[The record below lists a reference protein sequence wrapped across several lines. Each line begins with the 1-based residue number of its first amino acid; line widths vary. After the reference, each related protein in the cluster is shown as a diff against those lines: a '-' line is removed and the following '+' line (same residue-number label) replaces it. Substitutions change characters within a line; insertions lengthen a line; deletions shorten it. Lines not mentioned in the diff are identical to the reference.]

1 MSMNRLL
8 TASLAL
14 ALGLATSSSA
24 AEPPGDPTRPP
35 TAAEIRAFLGQ
46 EPGPT
51 ETATQQWQLQ
61 SILIADQRRLA
72 IINGRRVG
80 VGDYIDAARVTAI
93 APGRVELHHRSER
106 IVLTLASRRQSDHHE

>member
-1 MSMNRLL
+1 MSMNRILMI
-8 TASLAL
+8 SMAL
-14 ALGLATSSSA
+14 ALGLAASNTM

-46 EPGPT
+46 EPGST
-51 ETATQQWQLQ
+51 ETAARQWQLQ

-80 VGDYIDAARVTAI
+80 EGDYIDAARVTAI
-93 APGRVELHHRSER
+93 EPGRVELHHRSER
-106 IVLTLASRRQSDHHE
+106 IVLTLVSRRQSDHHE